1 LDNDNHVEMVVCLS
15 NKNAKPKD
23 YAEIGVDVFMQFE
36 LIPWS
41 WTGGT
46 REVRTRR
53 MVILVDTGSNE
64 IAIVDKETVENLIYI
79 VRGQKVML
87 DTDLAKI
94 YGYSTKAFNQQVK
107 NNILKF
113 GLRKRN

>member
-1 LDNDNHVEMVVCLS
+1 MDEMSSLAVKETKALLFDR
-15 NKNAKPKD
+15 KN
-23 YAEIGVDVFMQFE
+23 GH
-36 LIPWS
+36 LIWPQ
-41 WTGGT
+41 
-46 REVRTRR
+46 VRTRR